1 MTDEKLN
8 EAYYQPGHLWTDG
21 KAVRQLH
28 TITSVPKKDVKAWLA
43 KQTIRQVHIPRPKEI
58 NHPYCDVTKPNEQHQ
73 FDLLYMPHN
82 IFKGNTDAIKLDT
95 V

>member
-28 TITSVPKKDVKAWLA
+28 TITSVPKKDVKPWLA

-58 NHPYCDVTKPNEQHQ
+58 NHPYCDVTKPNEQ
-73 FDLLYMPHN
+73 LYMSSLTCFIYPIIYLKETQMRLN
-82 IFKGNTDAIKLDT
+82 
-95 V
+95 